1 MEKFAAKPDKRVKKA
16 GGSSL
21 KRNDV
26 IFILCMI
33 AVPMLHFIVFTL
45 YINVDSL
52 LMAFQNVDYTAVTD
66 RLVFVGFDNFRRF
79 FTEWGE
85 NDLWSRAVINSLL
98 YFPVTVLVMLPLSV
112 FAGYFLYRKIPL
124 GGFYKVVFFI
134 PNIVSVVVLAIVF
147 RNMFDSSIGPI
158 NLFLEKVCH
167 MTRDQIPYWLT
178 DEKYAMNILYLYA
191 IWAGIGYNV
200 VLIFGAITRVPV
212 EVIESARLD
221 GVGMGREIFQIIV
234 PIIWP
239 TVSTMIVFG
248 MTTVFTQY
256 IHPMVLTAG
265 SGKTYTI
272 AYMIITKVNHGQLY
286 YSAALGIML
295 LIVAVP
301 AVQLTKWVCSKICD
315 TVET

>member
-1 MEKFAAKPDKRVKKA
+1 MEKVRKGLFGRNRQGSGLSRKKSDA
-16 GGSSL
+16 
-21 KRNDV
+21 

-33 AVPMLHFIVFTL
+33 AIPMLHFIVFTL

-52 LMAFQNVDYTAVTD
+52 LMAFQNVDYEAETQ
-66 RLVFVGFDNFRRF
+66 RLIFVGWDNFARF
-79 FTEWGE
+79 FEEFREGDMWTH
-85 NDLWSRAVINSLL
+85 AVINSVL
-98 YFPVTVLVMLPLSV
+98 YLPVTVVIMLPLSV

-124 GGFYKVVFFI
+124 SGAYKVIFFL
-134 PNIVSVVVLAIVF
+134 PNIISVVVLAIVF
-147 RNMFDSSIGPI
+147 RNMFDSNIGPI
-158 NLFLEKVCH
+158 NAILQNVFHIPREK
-167 MTRDQIPYWLT
+167 IPYWLI
-178 DEKYAMNILYLYA
+178 DENWAMTILYLYA

-200 VLIFGAITRVPV
+200 VLIFGAITRVPT
-212 EVIESARLD
+212 EVIESGRLD
-221 GVGMGREIFQIIV
+221 GVGMCREIFQVII

-239 TVSTMIVFG
+239 TISTMVVFG

-272 AYMIITKVNHGQLY
+272 AYMIITKVNQGQLY

-301 AVQLTKWVCSKICD
+301 AVQFVKWLCSKIYD